1 MSDIKTGKEQMD
13 PERKQTAQ
21 TAPRRLFPLLRNN
34 ANLTTAKLKMSVN
47 T

>member
-13 PERKQTAQ
+13 PERKQTAH
-21 TAPRRLFPLLRNN
+21 LFPLLRNN